1 MGTKEPRAATH
12 PEAETAPP
20 ELPDAPAFPVVGI
33 GASAGGL
40 GAFEAFLRG
49 IPEAAPT
56 GMAFVLVQHL
66 APDHKSLL
74 TELVKRFTGMQV
86 FEVEDGMAVRRD
98 CVYVIP
104 PNRDLALLNGRL
116 QLLEQT
122 TPRGHHLP
130 IDFFFRSLAQ
140 DQGERAIGIVLSGT
154 GSDGML
160 GIRAIKGEGGMA
172 MAQDPESTEYDGMPR
187 SAIATGLMDYVL
199 RPEEMAAQLLT
210 YAAQALGK
218 APRAGAPE
226 TGRNDETL
234 KGIFVLLR
242 SQTGHDFSHYKL
254 NTIQRRVERRMAV
267 QHVER
272 MEDYVRYLRREPKEV
287 EALFR
292 DLLIGVTRFFRDPE
306 AFALLQQQVIPGL
319 FAGKAPGD
327 PVRVWVAGC
336 STGEEAYSLAIL
348 LQEHM
353 ETLKDRFQIQ
363 VFATDLDRQAIQHG
377 RAGLYLANIAA
388 DVTPERLA
396 RHFTLE
402 PDKGVYRISKA
413 IRDLIIF
420 SEQDLIRDPPFSRL
434 DLVSCRNLLIYL
446 GGDLQKKLIPLFN
459 YALNPGGVLFLGSSE
474 TVGGFLDLFSAL
486 DRKWKIYQQRPVA
499 QGALGQAL
507 RNTPPSPR
515 ADDPVP
521 EQREPAEAGNPLQER
536 VEQQLLRHYAPAA
549 VAISARGEILYVQ
562 GHTGLYLE
570 PAQGEFSG
578 NILHMARE
586 GLRQELA
593 KAVRQVAAQRA
604 PVRRPG
610 LQVRANGS
618 LSSVDLSVQPL
629 LSPGA
634 EGMMLVIFEQ
644 PPAPVPAGAALTPTE
659 AERAVAAL
667 QLELKDKDESLQST
681 IEEMQTSNEELK
693 SINEEMQSGN
703 EELQSTNEEME
714 TSREELQSV
723 NEELATVNTE
733 LQQRLEELTRTN
745 NDMNNLL
752 AGTGVA
758 TIFLD
763 GELRI
768 RRFTPLA
775 AQVVNL
781 IPGDVGRP
789 LNHIATNLAVYDRMT
804 EDAAEVLRT
813 LATKEAEVQ
822 VKGGTWY
829 LLRILPYRTQDNAV
843 DGVVILFVDIT
854 EQRRMQAALKDAET
868 LNRLAVVVRDASDAI
883 TVRDF
888 TGRILAWNPGAERI
902 YGWTEAEALALNARE
917 LVPAELRD
925 QALALARQLSLG
937 HVVAPHCTRRLARDG
952 QSFEVWLTVTALI
965 GPTGNVYAI
974 AATERKVAP
983 DG

>member
-1 MGTKEPRAATH
+1 MGSKKPRAETH
-12 PEAETAPP
+12 PKTGPEPAQAAVAPV
-20 ELPDAPAFPVVGI
+20 FPVVGI

-40 GAFEAFLRG
+40 GAFEAFLHG
-49 IPEAAPT
+49 IPKGAHT

-74 TELVKRFTGMQV
+74 AELVKRFTGMQV
-86 FEVEDGMAVRRD
+86 FEVEDGMTVQPE

-104 PNRDLALLNGRL
+104 PNRDLALLDGRL

-172 MAQDPESTEYDGMPR
+172 MAQSPESTEYDGMPR

-210 YAAQALGK
+210 YAAQAIGK
-218 APRAGAPE
+218 APGKAAPG
-226 TGRNDETL
+226 TGQTDATL

-242 SQTGHDFSHYKL
+242 NQTGHDFSHYKL

-267 QHVER
+267 QHVEQ
-272 MEDYVRYLRREPKEV
+272 MEDYVRYLRHEPKEV

-306 AFALLQQQVIPGL
+306 AFAQLQEQVIPGL

-327 PVRVWVAGC
+327 PVRVWVPGC

-353 ETLKDRFQIQ
+353 ETLKDRFQLQ
-363 VFATDLDRQAIQHG
+363 VFATDMDRQAIQHG
-377 RAGLYLANIAA
+377 SSGLYLANIAA
-388 DVTPERLA
+388 DVTPDRLA

-402 PDKGVYRISKA
+402 PDKGAYCISKA
-413 IRDLIIF
+413 IRDLLIF
-420 SEQDLIRDPPFSRL
+420 SEQDVIRDPPFSRL

-446 GGDLQKKLIPLFN
+446 GADLQKKLIPLFN

-474 TVGGFLDLFSAL
+474 TVGGFLDLFVPL
-486 DRKWKIYQQRPVA
+486 DRKWKIYQQMPTA
-499 QGALGQAL
+499 QGALAQAL
-507 RNTPPSPR
+507 KSPPQAR
-515 ADDPVP
+515 AGEPVP
-521 EQREPAEAGNPLQER
+521 VQEAAAETGLQLQQL
-536 VEQQLLRHYAPAA
+536 VEQQLLLHCALAA
-549 VAISARGEILYVQ
+549 VAINGRGEILYVH
-562 GHTGLYLE
+562 GHTGQYLE
-570 PAQGEFSG
+570 PAQGQFSG
-578 NILHMARE
+578 NILQMARK
-586 GLRQELA
+586 GLGQELA
-593 KAVRQVAAQRA
+593 AAMRRVAAHRA
-604 PVRRPG
+604 PVRSPG
-610 LQVRANGS
+610 LQVVSNGGVTD
-618 LSSVDLSVQPL
+618 VDLTVRPL
-629 LSPGA
+629 VADGT
-634 EGMMLVIFEQ
+634 EGMLLVIFEQ
-644 PPAPVPAGAALTPTE
+644 PPAPVQAGAALTPTE
-659 AERAVAAL
+659 AEQRIAS
-667 QLELKDKDESLQST
+667 QRQELKDKDESLQST
-681 IEEMQTSNEELK
+681 VEEMQTSNEELK

-723 NEELATVNTE
+723 NEELATVNAE
-733 LQQRLEELTRTN
+733 LQQRLDELTRTN

-752 AGTGVA
+752 QGTGVA

-763 GELRI
+763 GDLRI
-768 RRFTPLA
+768 RRFTSAA

-789 LNHIATNLAVYDRMT
+789 LNHIASNLLAYDRMT
-804 EDAAEVLRT
+804 EDAQEVLNS
-813 LATKEAEVQ
+813 LEPKEAEVQ
-822 VKGGTWY
+822 IKGGAWY
-829 LLRILPYRTQDNAV
+829 LLRILPYRTQENAV
-843 DGVVILFVDIT
+843 EGVVILFVDIT

-868 LNRLAVVVRDASDAI
+868 LSRLAVVVRDASDAI

-902 YGWTEAEALALNARE
+902 YGWTEAEALKLNTRD
-917 LVPAELRD
+917 LVPKELRD
-925 QALALARQLSLG
+925 QALAMARQLSLG
-937 HVVAPHCTRRLARDG
+937 HVVAPHCTMRLARDG

-974 AATERKVAP
+974 ATTERKIATEN
-983 DG
+983 